1 MKLTLATFVSI
12 DGVMQSPSDPAED
25 PRNGFALGGPTGP
38 IIQGNHKVEAG
49 IDVAH

>member
-1 MKLTLATFVSI
+1 MTGSGVSI
-12 DGVMQSPSDPAED
+12 HTF
-25 PRNGFALGGPTGP
+25 RPTGP